1 VVYEA
6 RVVAVAVEDGW
17 CFDSLLGVTTKN
29 ALCLISERME
39 AWIIGSLQVVSG
51 ILKQVHLC
59 LLFT

>member
-1 VVYEA
+1 
-6 RVVAVAVEDGW
+6 VAVAVEDGW
-17 CFDSLLGVTTKN
+17 CFDSLPGVTTKN